1 MKNITYSEEKIQ
13 KLISQNEQFKTQ
25 NIQLNEEKK
34 ELQNKNSKIENEL
47 IATYEK
53 LGKLETLLKYHEE
66 QQRLSNMR
74 KYNSTSEKLN
84 SNQLRFFDE
93 VINEAEATTNKKAK
107 ELEFDEVP
115 AHKRKKR
122 RTKDEMYNDLDINET
137 HHTIPKEEQICN
149 LCNNDLHEIGTFKRD
164 ELVIIPAKVIVNRHI
179 GHKYGCRECDNNG
192 VESSI
197 KQSKLPKPLFHKSAA
212 SPEAISEI
220 IVAKYMNAVPLYR
233 QEKYYE
239 KLGVNISRQLMSNWI
254 IKSSDYFEIIFDNMK
269 SKLVSSDI
277 INCDETPVQV
287 IKEDN
292 RKASQKSYIWVYKGN
307 KYNNNIVL
315 YEYTTTRTQENPKKF
330 LRGYKG
336 YIQSDGYAGYNKVK
350 NVIQITCLAHIRRKF
365 KDAYDLLPEKE
376 AKDTLTY
383 KGLEYCQ
390 KLYKIEAKIKELPPD
405 EKYNR
410 RLQESKPIIEEFE
423 EWLKNQRMHSSN
435 VNSFGKAII
444 YGDNQITKLKNY
456 LLDGRLEIDNN
467 TAERSIKPYVIGRK
481 NWLFHNT
488 PKGAKASTI
497 IYSIV
502 ETAKESKLKVP
513 AYLTYI
519 LTTLKEYDLSDLDE
533 DIVESLM
540 PWNPDVQL
548 KFAIKTPSKK

>member
-1 MKNITYSEEKIQ
+1 MKNITDSQSKIQ
-13 KLISQNEQFKTQ
+13 KLTSQNEQFKIQ
-25 NIQLNEEKK
+25 NEQLNEEKK

-47 IATYEK
+47 IVTYEK
-53 LGKLETLLKYHEE
+53 LNKLETLLKYHEE

-93 VINEAEATTNKKAK
+93 VINEAEAITNENAK
-107 ELEFDEVP
+107 EPEFEKVS
-115 AHKRKKR
+115 AHPRKKR
-122 RTKDEMYNDLDINET
+122 RTKDEMYNDLDVNEI
-137 HHTIPKEEQICN
+137 HHTISKEEQVCD
-149 LCNNDLHEIGTFKRD
+149 LCNGDLHEIGTFKRD

-179 GHKYGCRECDNNG
+179 GHKYGCRDCDNNG
-192 VESSI
+192 VKSSI
-197 KQSKLPKPLFHKSAA
+197 KQSQLPKPLFPKSAA

-254 IKSSDYFEIIFDNMK
+254 IKSSNYFEIIFDKMK
-269 SKLVSSDI
+269 SKLISSDI

-287 IKEDN
+287 IREDN

-315 YEYTTTRTQENPKKF
+315 YEYTPTRTQENPKKF

-336 YIQSDGYAGYNKVK
+336 YIQTDGYAGYNKIK
-350 NVIQITCLAHIRRKF
+350 NVIHITCLAHIRRKF

-376 AKDTLTY
+376 AEGTLTY

-390 KLYKIEAKIKELPPD
+390 KLYKIEDKIKKLSPD
-405 EKYNR
+405 KKYNI
-410 RLQESKPIIEEFE
+410 RLQEIKPLIEEFE
-423 EWLKNQRMHSSN
+423 GWLKIQKINSSN
-435 VNSFGKAII
+435 KSAFGKAII
-444 YGDNQITKLKNY
+444 YGNNQITKLKNY

-467 TAERSIKPYVIGRK
+467 TAERSIKPYVLGK
-481 NWLFHNT
+481 NYVLNL
-488 PKGAKASTI
+488 
-497 IYSIV
+497 V
-502 ETAKESKLKVP
+502 
-513 AYLTYI
+513 
-519 LTTLKEYDLSDLDE
+519 
-533 DIVESLM
+533 M
-540 PWNPDVQL
+540 C
-548 KFAIKTPSKK
+548 